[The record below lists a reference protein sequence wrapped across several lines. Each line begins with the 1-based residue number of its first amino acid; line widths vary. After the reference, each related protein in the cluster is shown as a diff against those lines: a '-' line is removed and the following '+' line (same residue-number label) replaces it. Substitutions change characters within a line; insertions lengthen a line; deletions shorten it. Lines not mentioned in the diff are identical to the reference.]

1 MQPSTVRE
9 SGPILINKTLTMLPA
24 SINFTIHD
32 DNIALE
38 TVEAFSITLNSS
50 DSSVVIGGPGRYASA
65 QISIVDD
72 DGECAGAVHCKTLY
86 CNLLTLLA

>member
-9 SGPILINKTLTMLPA
+9 SGPILINQTLTILPA
-24 SINFTIHD
+24 SINFTISD

-50 DSSVVIGGPGRYASA
+50 DFSVVIGGPGRYASA

-72 DGECAGAVHCKTLY
+72 DGECFAD
-86 CNLLTLLA
+86 